1 METKLKGNIY
11 FNNKKY
17 TNLYLNKQVYYI
29 QNYIKYKLKLF
40 QKNECIAIY
49 MNRDPKLLSI
59 MFSLFELKICFL
71 IIDDSMPSGRIQYM
85 LNNSNIR
92 YIITDKFLSKEA
104 YEAYNIISISDI
116 LKSKF
121 KRIYKEIVFN
131 SELAYQIYTSGS
143 TGNPKAIEIYRY
155 SLLNFFT
162 SISKKLNIVNGKRI
176 LCSTETSFDIFL
188 LESLHAMIYG
198 QDIVLATNEEIKNP
212 WKLMQLIMNNKID
225 YIQMTPSRIRQ
236 LQMIDKEFKFLK
248 NVKSIFIGGENFPL
262 YLLDELKKY
271 TTCEIYNLYGPSE
284 ATIWVTHANLTKE
297 NKVSVG
303 KPIDNVEI
311 VIVNNQHSIIKNG
324 NIGEIVI
331 LGNALAKGYKNN
343 IELTNKKFINNFLDN
358 KRAYFTGDKGK
369 IDKKGNL
376 VILGRLDNQIK
387 LFGHRIEL
395 DEIDYIIS
403 NLGMTDSC
411 ISTIFKEKIITFYIS
426 HNQVNIDLLLRKLKE
441 QLPIYMIPSDFVK
454 VDHFEYTFNNKIDIK
469 SMCNKYQK
477 SKNNKYS
484 VKNEVI
490 ELILN
495 HVNNIE
501 INGNTKI
508 SDMRINSL
516 TLVKIIVSLEQKYN
530 IEFSDNYFEDID
542 KKCINDILDYLKE
555 KGVGN
560 D

>member
-1 METKLKGNIY
+1 M
-11 FNNKKY
+11 
-17 TNLYLNKQVYYI
+17 
-29 QNYIKYKLKLF
+29 
-40 QKNECIAIY
+40 
-49 MNRDPKLLSI
+49 
-59 MFSLFELKICFL
+59 
-71 IIDDSMPSGRIQYM
+71 
-85 LNNSNIR
+85 
-92 YIITDKFLSKEA
+92 
-104 YEAYNIISISDI
+104 
-116 LKSKF
+116 
-121 KRIYKEIVFN
+121 
-131 SELAYQIYTSGS
+131 
-143 TGNPKAIEIYRY
+143 
-155 SLLNFFT
+155 
-162 SISKKLNIVNGKRI
+162 
-176 LCSTETSFDIFL
+176 
-188 LESLHAMIYG
+188 
-198 QDIVLATNEEIKNP
+198 
-212 WKLMQLIMNNKID
+212 
-225 YIQMTPSRIRQ
+225 
-236 LQMIDKEFKFLK
+236 
-248 NVKSIFIGGENFPL
+248 
-262 YLLDELKKY
+262 
-271 TTCEIYNLYGPSE
+271 
-284 ATIWVTHANLTKE
+284 
-297 NKVSVG
+297 
-303 KPIDNVEI
+303 
-311 VIVNNQHSIIKNG
+311 
-324 NIGEIVI
+324 
-331 LGNALAKGYKNN
+331 
-343 IELTNKKFINNFLDN
+343 
-358 KRAYFTGDKGK
+358 
-369 IDKKGNL
+369 